1 LTPTSNA
8 NPSGQ
13 PSGWAEKHGLWLL
26 LALLVLVT
34 VYRGLS
40 LYFDGLDLYV
50 DEAQYWTWAQK
61 LDWGYY
67 SKPPV
72 IAALIALTTAACG
85 DGAFCVKSGA
95 LLLYP
100 LVTLLIWA
108 TARRLFGGQVALWS
122 ALAFLLLPGVSLS
135 SLIISTDVPFFLFW
149 TLALYAYL
157 RAVEGPDGA
166 SFTPPWAS
174 ADGPPLSRRERGI
187 GRQPAAAGAWSWW
200 LLAGAAAGLGLLT
213 KYTMVIFALSV
224 LLHLALTPALRRH
237 FRNPRLYA
245 AMALA
250 LLVFAPNLWWNAQHG
265 WPTLRHTEDISHLNG
280 EAGLHWNHLSE
291 FLGGQFGVMGP
302 VFFAAWLALTLWRPR
317 SWYADERYRFLACFA
332 LPFLGLISL
341 QALAGRA
348 NANWGAM
355 AYASATIFLVALLL
369 QRGRT
374 TLLAVGL
381 GLNLLLMP
389 IAYHFDA
396 WTHYFVIEQVDKS
409 NLSQCLRAWRKF
421 EDCGEFLTLPD
432 PYKRVRGWAQL
443 GRQAQLLHAQY
454 PNALYL
460 GDSRDVLAELM
471 YYVHPHPLDAVL
483 WNPQHVMD
491 SHYALS
497 TTMDDKLGRDF
508 LYITDADRLPPEVLQ
523 GFGSVEGLPP
533 LHVTVH
539 RDFALDYKVW
549 YLQDFKGYPKVN
561 P

>member
-1 LTPTSNA
+1 MPLTSATTA
-8 NPSGQ
+8 NPSAK
-13 PSGWAEKHGLWLL
+13 PSDWTEKYGLWALL
-26 LALLVLVT
+26 GVLVLVT
-34 VYRGLS
+34 AYRGLS

-108 TARRLFGGQVALWS
+108 TARRLFGGQVAIWS

-157 RAVEGPDGA
+157 RAIE
-166 SFTPPWAS
+166 
-174 ADGPPLSRRERGI
+174 E
-187 GRQPAAAGAWSWW
+187 PAASENGRWTWW

-245 AMALA
+245 AVVLA
-250 LLVFAPNLWWNAQHG
+250 LLVFAPNLWWNAQNG

-389 IAYHFDA
+389 IACHFDA

-421 EDCGEFLTLPD
+421 DDCGEFLTLPD

-443 GRQAQLLHAQY
+443 GRQAQLLHSQY

-549 YLQDFKGYPKVN
+549 YLQDIKGYAKVN

>member
-1 LTPTSNA
+1 MPLTSTATA
-8 NPSGQ
+8 NPSAK
-13 PSGWAEKHGLWLL
+13 PSAQSSDWAEKYGLWALL
-26 LALLVLVT
+26 GVLALVT
-34 VYRGLS
+34 AYRGLS

-108 TARRLFGGQVALWS
+108 TARRLFGGQVAFWS

-157 RAVEGPDGA
+157 RAVEEPGA
-166 SFTPPWAS
+166 SAS
-174 ADGPPLSRRERGI
+174 GSWG
-187 GRQPAAAGAWSWW
+187 WW

-237 FRNPRLYA
+237 FRNPWLYA

-280 EAGLHWNHLSE
+280 EAGLHWNHLGE

-317 SWYADERYRFLACFA
+317 RWYADERYRFLACFA

-396 WTHYFVIEQVDKS
+396 WTHYFVIEQVNRS

-421 EDCGEFLTLPD
+421 DDCGELLTLPD

-443 GRQAQLLHAQY
+443 GRQAQLLHSQY
-454 PNALYL
+454 PNTLFL

-483 WNPQHVMD
+483 WNPRHVMD

>member
-1 LTPTSNA
+1 MTPANAA
-8 NPSGQ
+8 NPSSN
-13 PSGWAEKHGLWLL
+13 PSGWAEKYGFWVL

-34 VYRGLS
+34 LYRGFS

-72 IAALIALTTAACG
+72 IAALIALTTSACG
-85 DGAFCVKSGA
+85 DGTFCIKSGA

-108 TARRLFGGQVALWS
+108 IARRLFSGQVAFWS
-122 ALAFLLLPGVSLS
+122 AVAFLLLPGVSLS

-157 RAVEGPDGA
+157 RAFE
-166 SFTPPWAS
+166 
-174 ADGPPLSRRERGI
+174 E
-187 GRQPAAAGAWSWW
+187 PAAAPAGQKNIRWAWW

-224 LLHLALTPALRRH
+224 LLHLALTPSLRRH
-237 FRNPRLYA
+237 FRNPGLYA
-245 AMALA
+245 AMAVA

-280 EAGLHWNHLSE
+280 DAGLHWNHLTD

-317 SWYADERYRFLACFA
+317 RWYADERYRFLACFA

-355 AYASATIFLVALLL
+355 AYAMATIFLVALLL

-374 TLLAVGL
+374 TLLATGL
-381 GLNLLLMP
+381 ALNLLLMP

-396 WTHYFVIEQVDKS
+396 WTRYFVIELVDHS
-409 NLSQCLRAWRKF
+409 NIGQCLRAWRKF
-421 EDCGEFLTLPD
+421 EICDDFITLPD
-432 PYKRVRGWAQL
+432 PYKRVRGWGQL
-443 GRQAQLLHAQY
+443 GRQAQLLRSQF
-454 PNALYL
+454 PDALYL

-471 YYVHPHPLDAVL
+471 YYVNPHPLDAVL
-483 WNPQHVMD
+483 WNPQQVMD

-497 TTMDDKLGRDF
+497 TTMADKLGRNF
-508 LYITDADRLPPEVLQ
+508 LYITEADRLPPDVLHS
-523 GFGSVEGLPP
+523 FGSAEPLPQ

-549 YLQDFKGYPKVN
+549 YLQDFKGYSKAE
-561 P
+561 

>member
-1 LTPTSNA
+1 MSPATAA
-8 NPSGQ
+8 NPPAP
-13 PSGWAEKHGLWLL
+13 PSGRKDAGLLWLL
-26 LALLVLVT
+26 AALVLVT
-34 VYRGLS
+34 AYRGLS
-40 LYFDGLDLYV
+40 LYFGSMDLYV

-61 LDWGYY
+61 LQWGYY

-72 IAALIALTTAACG
+72 IAVLIALTTSACG
-85 DGAFCVKSGA
+85 DGVFCVKSGA

-100 LVTLLIWA
+100 FITLLIWA
-108 TARRLFGGQVALWS
+108 IARRLFDGRVALWS

-157 RAVEGPDGA
+157 RATESD
-166 SFTPPWAS
+166 
-174 ADGPPLSRRERGI
+174 
-187 GRQPAAAGAWSWW
+187 AWGWW
-200 LLAGAAAGLGLLT
+200 LLAGAAAGLGMLT
-213 KYTMVIFALSV
+213 KYTMGIFAVSV

-237 FRNPRLYA
+237 LRNPRLYA

-250 LLVFAPNLWWNAQHG
+250 ALVFAPNIWWNAQHG

-280 EAGLHWNHLSE
+280 DAGLHWNHLGD

-302 VFFAAWLALTLWRPR
+302 VFFGAWMVLTLWRPR
-317 SWYADERYRFLACFA
+317 RWYADERYRFLACFA
-332 LPFLGLISL
+332 LPFLGIISL

-355 AYASATIFLVALLL
+355 AYASGIIFLVALLL

-374 TLLAVGL
+374 TLLTVGFA
-381 GLNLLLMP
+381 LNLLLMP

-396 WTHYFVIEQVDKS
+396 WTNYFVIGLADKS
-409 NLSQCLRAWRKF
+409 TLPQCLRAWSKF
-421 EDCGEFLTLPD
+421 QACEVPVTLPD

-443 GRQAQLLHAQY
+443 GRQAQLLQAQY
-454 PNALYL
+454 PGALFL
-460 GDSRDVLAELM
+460 GDARDLLAELM

-483 WNPQHVMD
+483 WNPQQVMD
-491 SHYALS
+491 NHYALS

-508 LYITDADRLPPEVLQ
+508 LYVTDAGKLPPEVLQ
-523 GFGSVEGLPP
+523 AFDSVEALPP
-533 LHVTVH
+533 LHVTVL

-549 YLQDFKGYPKVN
+549 HLQNFKGYVKAGP
-561 P
+561 

>member
-1 LTPTSNA
+1 MTPATAS
-8 NPSGQ
+8 NPSSQ
-13 PSGWAEKHGLWLL
+13 PSGWAEKHGLWAL

-34 VYRGLS
+34 AYRGLS

-50 DEAQYWTWAQK
+50 DEAQYWTWAQH

-72 IAALIALTTAACG
+72 IAGLIALTTSACG
-85 DGAFCVKSGA
+85 DGTFCIKSGA

-100 LVTLLIWA
+100 LITLLIWA
-108 TARRLFGGQVALWS
+108 TARRLFGGRVAFWS

-157 RAVEGPDGA
+157 RATESDG
-166 SFTPPWAS
+166 W
-174 ADGPPLSRRERGI
+174 G
-187 GRQPAAAGAWSWW
+187 WW

-224 LLHLALTPALRRH
+224 LLHLALTPGLRRH

-280 EAGLHWNHLSE
+280 EAGLHWNHLGE

-317 SWYADERYRFLACFA
+317 SWYADPRYRFLACFA

-374 TLLAVGL
+374 TLLATGL
-381 GLNLLLMP
+381 AFNLLLMP

-396 WTHYFVIEQVDKS
+396 WTRYFVVEQVDHS
-409 NLSQCLRAWRKF
+409 NVGKCLGAWVRF
-421 EDCGEFLTLPD
+421 QDCGEFTTLPD
-432 PYKRVRGWAQL
+432 PYKRVRGWAEL
-443 GRQAQLLHAQY
+443 GRQTQLLRAQY
-454 PNALYL
+454 PDALLL

-497 TTMDDKLGRDF
+497 TTMDDKLGRSF
-508 LYITDADRLPPEVLQ
+508 LYVT
-523 GFGSVEGLPP
+523 EGDKLSPDLLRSFDSAEALPP

-549 YLQDFKGYPKVN
+549 HLQGFKGYQKAEP
-561 P
+561 

>member
-1 LTPTSNA
+1 MPLTPTTSA
-8 NPSGQ
+8 NPSAK
-13 PSGWAEKHGLWLL
+13 PSNWAEKYGLWALLGALL
-26 LALLVLVT
+26 LVT
-34 VYRGLS
+34 AYRGLS

-108 TARRLFGGQVALWS
+108 IARRLFGGRVAFWS

-157 RAVEGPDGA
+157 RAVE
-166 SFTPPWAS
+166 
-174 ADGPPLSRRERGI
+174 E
-187 GRQPAAAGAWSWW
+187 PAAAASGSWRWW

-237 FRNPRLYA
+237 LRNPRLYA

-250 LLVFAPNLWWNAQHG
+250 LLLLAPNLWWNAQHG

-280 EAGLHWNHLSE
+280 DAGLHWNHLGE

-317 SWYADERYRFLACFA
+317 NWYADERYRFLACFA

-374 TLLAVGL
+374 TLLATGL
-381 GLNLLLMP
+381 ALNLLLMP

-396 WTHYFVIEQVDKS
+396 WTRYFVIEQVDKS
-409 NLSQCLRAWRKF
+409 NIGQCLANWRKLQACDQF
-421 EDCGEFLTLPD
+421 ITLPD
-432 PYKRVRGWAQL
+432 PYKRVRGWAEL
-443 GRQAQLLHAQY
+443 GRQAQLLRSQY
-454 PNALYL
+454 PTALYL

-497 TTMDDKLGRDF
+497 TSMDDKLGRDF
-508 LYITDADRLPPEVLQ
+508 LYITDADKLPPEVLR
-523 GFGSVEGLPP
+523 GFDSAEPLPP
-533 LHVTVH
+533 LHITVH

-549 YLQDFKGYPKVN
+549 HLQDFKGYPKAE